1 MNFILWIILGLA
13 AGWLASVIMKTNAS
27 QSTVMDVIL
36 GVVGSLVG
44 GFAMSFV
51 GAPGAT
57 GFNLYSLFVATLGAV
72 LLIWVGR
79 LLSRSA

>member
-13 AGWLASVIMKTNAS
+13 AGYLASVIMKTNAS
-27 QSTVMDVIL
+27 QGTVMDVIL

-44 GFAMSFV
+44 GFAMNLV
-51 GAPGAT
+51 GQQGLT
-57 GFNLYSLFVATLGAV
+57 GFNIYSLFVATLGAV

-79 LLSRSA
+79 VLAR